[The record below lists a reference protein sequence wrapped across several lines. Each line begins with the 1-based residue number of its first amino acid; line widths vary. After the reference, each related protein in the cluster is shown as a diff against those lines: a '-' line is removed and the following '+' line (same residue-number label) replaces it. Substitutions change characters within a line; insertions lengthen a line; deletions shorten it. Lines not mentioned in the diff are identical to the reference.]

1 MIKNVFPTASKKVL
15 TLVKDLRDQPN
26 VLFTFDVEGLPPKED
41 IFNNSALLCLR
52 KTLDLLESVDFKGIF
67 FITASAAE
75 QIRKYPDLVKRLSSH
90 EIGYH
95 SSSHS
100 VKPRIIEYTDV
111 ASYEEAV
118 AISLERETSHINPE
132 TGQIEGSGGIL
143 ALRETFPG
151 NDIVCF
157 RAPFLGWSP
166 PHLEALKKLGIK
178 FDFSSSISE
187 HPVFFRGTTFYPCP
201 IPIDDCIEATFV
213 RREPGE
219 VFPKPIS
226 SVLLRRE
233 VTVLLMHPP
242 ALLVKNPCAGQDKY
256 EIAGNV
262 RIKFVISLLKLL
274 FNRIRFLQKINLV
287 EVTSSLSQNW
297 QSLHVESVDVEGIYW
312 RSVQSLMRLFNC
324 NPRFVLSHFMRFFY
338 QDDQ

>member
-1 MIKNVFPTASKKVL
+1 MLGMK
-15 TLVKDLRDQPN
+15 LRQPN
-26 VLFTFDVEGLPPKED
+26 QVLLTFDVEGIPPRED
-41 IFNNSALLCLR
+41 FFDNASLMCLR
-52 KTLDLLESVDFKGIF
+52 KTLDLLEEVGFKGVF

-75 QIRKYPDLVKRLSSH
+75 QIRKYPDLVERLSYH

-118 AISLERETSHINPE
+118 IISLERETSHIDLE
-132 TGQIEGSGGIL
+132 TGQIEGRGGIL
-143 ALRETFPG
+143 ALRETFPR

-166 PHLEALKKLGIK
+166 PHLEALKSLGIK
-178 FDFSSSISE
+178 FDFSSNISE
-187 HPVFFRGTTFYPCP
+187 YPVSFREITFYPCP

-213 RREPGE
+213 RREPKDI
-219 VFPKPIS
+219 FPKPIS
-226 SVLLRRE
+226 SILLRRK

-242 ALLVKNPCAGQDKY
+242 TLLVKNPCAGRDKY
-256 EIAGNV
+256 QIAGDV
-262 RIKFVISLLKLL
+262 RTKIVISLLRFL
-274 FNRIRFLQKINLV
+274 FHRIHFLQKINLI

-297 QSLHVESVDVEGIYW
+297 QPLNLEKINVERIYQ
-312 RSVQSLMRLFNC
+312 RSVKSLAHLFDC
-324 NPRFVLSHFMRFFY
+324 NPKFVLSHFMHFFH
-338 QDDQ
+338 QAGQ

>member
-1 MIKNVFPTASKKVL
+1 MKDHRNQVL
-15 TLVKDLRDQPN
+15 L
-26 VLFTFDVEGLPPKED
+26 TFDVEGLPPRED
-41 IFNNSALLCLR
+41 IFNNSAFMCLR
-52 KTLDLLESVDFKGIF
+52 KTLDLLEDVDFKGIF
-67 FITASAAE
+67 FITASATE
-75 QIRKYPDLVKRLSSH
+75 QIRKYPDLVERLSCH

-132 TGQIEGSGGIL
+132 TGQIEGSGGIM
-143 ALRETFPG
+143 ALRETFPR

-187 HPVFFRGTTFYPCP
+187 HPVSFRGITFYPCP
-201 IPIDDCIEATFV
+201 IPIDDCIEAMFV
-213 RREPGE
+213 RREPKDI
-219 VFPKPIS
+219 FPKPIFS
-226 SVLLRRE
+226 ILVRRE
-233 VTVLLMHPP
+233 VSVLLMHPST
-242 ALLVKNPCAGQDKY
+242 LLVKNPCAGRDMYQ
-256 EIAGNV
+256 IAGNV
-262 RIKFVISLLKLL
+262 RTKIVISLLRFL
-274 FNRIRFLQKINLV
+274 FHRIRFLQKTNLI

-297 QSLHVESVDVEGIYW
+297 QPFNLEKIDVKRVYW
-312 RSVQSLMRLFNC
+312 RSVQSLAHLFNS
-324 NPRFVLSHFMRFFY
+324 NPRFVLSHFMHFFE
-338 QDDQ
+338 QDAC